1 MQVKSEIILLHRMRA
16 KVLVM
21 LYAYKSGQLKQRSR
35 KVFDKSIGKHLKVE
49 EIGKL
54 AVKNKFVEMVMALAL
69 RHNISHTEVV
79 NFIQQTI
86 ESTIKLRL
94 ERDSYIKKIEAMS
107 PKELA
112 EMNDTLAMLREM
124 LSGKQSEI
132 VEELNDQVQH
142 NALVKVTKK
151 KGKSL
156 A

>member
-1 MQVKSEIILLHRMRA
+1 M
-16 KVLVM
+16 
-21 LYAYKSGQLKQRSR
+21 
-35 KVFDKSIGKHLKVE
+35 FDKSIGKHLKVE

-124 LSGKQSEI
+124 LSGKSSEK